1 VRFIPADPD
10 QGQPDGNYDLVLL
23 PHFLSQRGRD
33 AIPGILANVFG
44 SLRKSGTVLVTEFVL
59 EESRA
64 EPKEAALFRLNVLAA
79 QGSAAAGAL
88 TRAELVRFLQDA
100 GFTDVDMVG
109 LPMFGITAITACKS

>member
-1 VRFIPADPD
+1 M
-10 QGQPDGNYDLVLL
+10 
-23 PHFLSQRGRD
+23 
-33 AIPGILANVFG
+33 
-44 SLRKSGTVLVTEFVL
+44 LVTEFVL

-79 QGSAAAGAL
+79 HGSAAAGAL
-88 TRAELVRFLQDA
+88 TRAELVRYLQDA

>member
-1 VRFIPADPD
+1 M
-10 QGQPDGNYDLVLL
+10 LL
-23 PHFLSQRGRD
+23 
-33 AIPGILANVFG
+33 I
-44 SLRKSGTVLVTEFVL
+44 
-59 EESRA
+59 
-64 EPKEAALFRLNVLAA
+64 RLNVLAA